1 MVKMVAAIQSK
12 SVHWLYVESIPAD
25 PSKIDNLHAVGNIP
39 IAITTHVF
47 EDAI

>member
-1 MVKMVAAIQSK
+1 MVAAIQSK
-12 SVHWLYVESIPAD
+12 IVHRLSVKAIAD
-25 PSKIDNLHAVGNIP
+25 DASKTDDLRAVGNIP

>member
-1 MVKMVAAIQSK
+1 MTDDA
-12 SVHWLYVESIPAD
+12 
-25 PSKIDNLHAVGNIP
+25 SKIDNLHAVGNIP